1 MTVYSHTLL
10 AQYRNCPAKCR
21 AMYFDK
27 TYPKFKPTEATKGG
41 RKAHYGMDKLLTG
54 PVEKAREHEY
64 WPLLAPILEMRDKGA
79 ALFVERE
86 FTVNRD
92 WQPCGRW
99 DDSAYITGKP
109 DVALVTA
116 TTAFIPDW
124 KTGNIREDPA
134 ELELFACLLKAYF
147 PTLKRI
153 GGMYL
158 WLKEMQAGD
167 LYDLSNTYGLQ
178 AALDR
183 LISEIEA
190 DTEWAPERTPLCF
203 WCDLNQCE
211 NWEWG
216 QDWGR
221 RNGRTR

>member
-10 AQYRNCPAKCR
+10 AAYKNCPAKCR
-21 AMYFDK
+21 AQYFDK
-27 TYPKFKPTEATKGG
+27 TYPKFKPTASTQKG
-41 RKAHYGMDKLLTG
+41 RTEHTSLAQTITG
-54 PVEKAREHEY
+54 PAEKAQGHEY
-64 WPLLAPILEMRDKGA
+64 WPLIQPILEMRDRGA

-86 FTVNRD
+86 FTVDRD

-109 DVALVTA
+109 DVALVTP
-116 TTAFIPDW
+116 TKAFIPDW
-124 KTGNIREDPA
+124 KTGNVREDPA

-147 PTLKRI
+147 PDLKTI

-158 WLKEMQAGD
+158 WLKDMQAGD
-167 LYDLSNTYGLQ
+167 LYDLSNTFGLQ
-178 AALDR
+178 AGTDR
-183 LISEIEA
+183 LIAEIEA
-190 DTEWAPERTPLCF
+190 DEEFLPNRTPLCF
-203 WCDLNQCE
+203 WCDLKDCE
-211 NWEWG
+211 SWSWG

>member
-27 TYPKFKPTEATKGG
+27 TYPKFKPTAETSRG
-41 RKAHYGMDKLLTG
+41 RDHHNSLAKLITG
-54 PVEKAREHEY
+54 PADKAQDHEY
-64 WPLLAPILEMRDKGA
+64 WPLIQPILEKRDEGA

-99 DDSAYITGKP
+99 DDDAYITGKP
-109 DVALVTA
+109 DVALVRGA
-116 TTAFIPDW
+116 CAYIPDW
-124 KTGNIREDPA
+124 KTGNIREDSA

-147 PTLKRI
+147 PDLKTI
-153 GGMYL
+153 GGMYI

-167 LYDLSNTYGLQ
+167 YYDLSNVYGLQ
-178 AALDR
+178 ASTDR

-190 DTEWAPERTPLCF
+190 DETWETNKTPLCF
-203 WCDLNQCE
+203 WCELDGCE
-211 NWEWG
+211 YHAWG

-221 RNGRTR
+221 RNGRTK

>member
-27 TYPKFKPTEATKGG
+27 TYPKFKPTAETSKGRNDHNALAKLITG
-41 RKAHYGMDKLLTG
+41 DPNKAQ
-54 PVEKAREHEY
+54 AHEY
-64 WPLLAPILEMRDKGA
+64 WPLIEPILAMRDRGA

-99 DDSAYITGKP
+99 DDDAYITGKP
-109 DVALVTA
+109 DVALVTK
-116 TTAFIPDW
+116 TKAFIPDW

-147 PTLKRI
+147 PDLKAI
-153 GGMYL
+153 GGMYM
-158 WLKEMQAGD
+158 WLKELQAGD
-167 LYDLSNTYGLQ
+167 YYDLSNTYGLQ
-178 AALDR
+178 AATDR
-183 LISEIEA
+183 LISDIEA
-190 DTEWAPERTPLCF
+190 DEEWRPERTPLCF
-203 WCDLNQCE
+203 WCELNQCE
-211 NWEWG
+211 YWEWG

-221 RNGRTR
+221 RNGRTK